1 MNTVINNAATER
13 FERAKRI
20 LYSFEVLIIGVLIP
34 FLFII
39 GINTNYGNKPGDET
53 GISKPRQEKPVNGIA
68 NITAFLFDQHS

>member
-1 MNTVINNAATER
+1 MNTVIINQTTKRLEK
-13 FERAKRI
+13 AKRI

-53 GISKPRQEKPVNGIA
+53 GISKPHQEKTVNGIA
-68 NITAFLFDQHS
+68 NITTFLSDQHS